1 MWSICNFGFVDI
13 FTGIKQCIFKDICY
27 PYVIFSW
34 EESTLDF
41 LPATW
46 CKIIFKKIKK
56 ALLWELSEREN
67 SLNSAFLYA
76 CPNFYNYKK
85 KNCILASQKV
95 PTLKLKVEASSFKI
109 RPNGYD
115 VIQPFF
121 LFYKI
126 SKFKLSTTFHK
137 SFPIFSQVF
146 IARTLAETELFE
158 RVRYGRPSLAG
169 ALRMQ
174 RKEREKWTRRGITR
188 LCRGRRGPLG
198 SSPTRSQ
205 TFQLVI
211 AGCRLLSCRRSLASE
226 PVSLSLSFSLYPFL
240 ASSSLVYR
248 SSQQRGSFSPRNTAA
263 LCSLRHCPFPRAI
276 LCIVILPR
284 CSSTTLVSWPQ
295 LDSSPR
301 IPLSVSKKRPHVR
314 TRRRIVD
321 IVSVQV

>member
-1 MWSICNFGFVDI
+1 M
-13 FTGIKQCIFKDICY
+13 
-27 PYVIFSW
+27 
-34 EESTLDF
+34 
-41 LPATW
+41 
-46 CKIIFKKIKK
+46 
-56 ALLWELSEREN
+56 
-67 SLNSAFLYA
+67 
-76 CPNFYNYKK
+76 
-85 KNCILASQKV
+85 
-95 PTLKLKVEASSFKI
+95 EASSFKI

-146 IARTLAETELFE
+146 TACTLAETELFE

-169 ALRMQ
+169 ASQ

-226 PVSLSLSFSLYPFL
+226 PVSLSLSLSLYTPFSRPL
-240 ASSSLVYR
+240 P
-248 SSQQRGSFSPRNTAA
+248 SFIVHPNNAA
-263 LCSLRHCPFPRAI
+263 LSLLVTR
-276 LCIVILPR
+276 LP
-284 CSSTTLVSWPQ
+284 SA
-295 LDSSPR
+295 
-301 IPLSVSKKRPHVR
+301 LSGIALSLARFFA
-314 TRRRIVD
+314 
-321 IVSVQV
+321 S